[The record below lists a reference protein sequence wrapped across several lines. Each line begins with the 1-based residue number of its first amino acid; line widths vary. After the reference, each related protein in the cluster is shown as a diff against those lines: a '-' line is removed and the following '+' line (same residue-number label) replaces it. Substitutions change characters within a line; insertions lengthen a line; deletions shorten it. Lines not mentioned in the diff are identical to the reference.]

1 MPDKYVFKVRNSF
14 SESVASRNSD
24 RTGLVG
30 VNRAD
35 LIFKVAFLEIFRRV
49 YLLLEDV
56 SKILMKSH
64 VVVLALVHLVV
75 Q

>member
-24 RTGLVG
+24 LTGLVG
-30 VNRAD
+30 VKRAD
-35 LIFKVAFLEIFRRV
+35 LIQIGFLDTLWRV

-64 VVVLALVHLVV
+64 VVVLALVHFVV